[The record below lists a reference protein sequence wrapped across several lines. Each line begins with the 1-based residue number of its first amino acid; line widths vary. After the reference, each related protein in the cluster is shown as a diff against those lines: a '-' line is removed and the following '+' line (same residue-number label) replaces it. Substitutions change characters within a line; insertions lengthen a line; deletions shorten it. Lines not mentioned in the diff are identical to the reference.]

1 MKIFTRIPVWRE
13 LRSALGILTLL
24 LIAASAAMSQ
34 LPITGRIDKVWTEE
48 RVKVGTNIGIR
59 IHVKFEVKN
68 AVGEDCR
75 IRANFYTEDGNAIV
89 PSPGASEYKDKGG
102 HAVVTKDFKPPYA
115 TSDYLDT
122 KLAMPYWVLNLR
134 ENNENKMKFFVAIR
148 CRNEKV
154 TESDWIPFSLRLGK
168 AK

>member
-1 MKIFTRIPVWRE
+1 MKFFTRIAVWRG
-13 LRSALGILTLL
+13 LGRALGILMLS

-34 LPITGRIDKVWTEE
+34 LPITGRVDKVWTEE
-48 RVKVGTNIGIR
+48 RVKVGANNGIR
-59 IHVKFEVKN
+59 IHVKFKVKN

-89 PSPGASEYKDKGG
+89 PLPGADEYRDNGG
-102 HAVVTKDFKPPYA
+102 HAAVTKDFKPPYA

-122 KLAMPYWVLNLR
+122 KLAMPYWVLNLK
-134 ENNENKMKFFVAIR
+134 ENNENKMKFFVAVR
-148 CRNEKV
+148 CSGEKI
-154 TESDWIPFSLRLGK
+154 TESDWIPFSLPLGK